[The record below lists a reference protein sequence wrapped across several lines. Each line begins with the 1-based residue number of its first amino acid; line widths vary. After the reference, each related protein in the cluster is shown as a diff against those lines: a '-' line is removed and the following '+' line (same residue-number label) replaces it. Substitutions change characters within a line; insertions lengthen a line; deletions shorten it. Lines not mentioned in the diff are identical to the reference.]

1 MKLKIFLAVAI
12 LAGLAG
18 VLAVAAAQST
28 SDGRPDVVAN
38 IPPREESF
46 TASLKRVVGGR
57 VWQVG
62 RNENALGYDCVE
74 LRSPAGWRAATCFS
88 ASSYLQVW
96 NRTSLHRW
104 DGYYSFLYGVA
115 APGVKNLK
123 VVRSDCSTEE
133 LEITDGMFLS
143 VYSPSAPRPHT
154 LVTFDRSGS
163 QLDSHVLQGRGAGAP
178 PSGGC

>member
-18 VLAVAAAQST
+18 ILAVAAGQST

-46 TASLKRVVGGR
+46 TASVKRVVGGR

-74 LRSPAGWRAATCFS
+74 LRSPAGWRAATCFPPARTFRS
-88 ASSYLQVW
+88 ATVRPY
-96 NRTSLHRW
+96 TGGT
-104 DGYYSFLYGVA
+104 DTTSFLYGVA
-115 APGVKNLK
+115 APGIKNLK

-133 LEITDGMFLS
+133 LEVSDGMFSS

-163 QLDSHVLQGRGAGAP
+163 QLDSHMLQGRGAGAP